1 MIALLGAMRKQMNGA
16 VADSMYYY
24 GRKYGLNYGVSL
36 PTIRSIAAQEGC
48 NHELAIYLL
57 KQQVRELQLAA
68 WHIADPEIID
78 AEQGTLWFESI
89 LNSEMAEE
97 AAFALL
103 SKTPHLKAIFHKEI
117 VSDNEYSIYALLMAA
132 ARTLLSSDVEIIE
145 YIPDIIIRFPESRII
160 AQGAVTLLSAA
171 YNNSEMRNTV
181 KQIVAS
187 LQNSP
192 SADYIADEMS
202 WRMEF

>member
-1 MIALLGAMRKQMNGA
+1 
-16 VADSMYYY
+16 
-24 GRKYGLNYGVSL
+24 
-36 PTIRSIAAQEGC
+36 
-48 NHELAIYLL
+48 
-57 KQQVRELQLAA
+57 
-68 WHIADPEIID
+68 
-78 AEQGTLWFESI
+78 
-89 LNSEMAEE
+89 
-97 AAFALL
+97 
-103 SKTPHLKAIFHKEI
+103 
-117 VSDNEYSIYALLMAA
+117 MAA

-160 AQGAVTLLSAA
+160 DQGAVTLLSAA
-171 YNNSEMRNTV
+171 YNNSEMRDTV